1 MKRKNK
7 KRRKRTAATVLQVKT
22 TLDFGEEGIP
32 LERLGDVAKALKERH
47 VNIVC
52 KATHGF
58 VPIAFD
64 RYVDLH
70 MQSNPS
76 TDREGFVRRLR
87 QAVDARKAGARCS
100 CGGVIWAIGS
110 AEVGGACF
118 TCITGEAWP
127 DSDYEIDEALGL
139 STTSD
144 SKSLR

>member
-7 KRRKRTAATVLQVKT
+7 KRRKRTTATVLQVKT

-52 KATHGF
+52 EARHGF

-70 MQSNPS
+70 MQSNP
-76 TDREGFVRRLR
+76 
-87 QAVDARKAGARCS
+87 C
-100 CGGVIWAIGS
+100 
-110 AEVGGACF
+110 
-118 TCITGEAWP
+118 
-127 DSDYEIDEALGL
+127 
-139 STTSD
+139 
-144 SKSLR
+144 